1 MKTLISFLGKG
12 DYREVTYKLD
22 GQEFKSKLSIGPI
35 KEHFQPD
42 QIYVVGTE
50 ESRWDLLAGLDY
62 KKIIIPSGKD
72 EAELW
77 QIFDIMA
84 ENLKTLNKGSGQGQS
99 KNELIF
105 DITHCFR
112 SVPFFVVIL
121 ARFIEFINKDV
132 CIHNIF
138 YGFIDNQTMESKIV
152 DLAPL
157 LDLLGFINSM
167 NSLEKYGDPEDI
179 SELLGQKERQ
189 LRELKRV
196 QPPALKKLEKTL
208 NTLTAITKMTYIPQ
222 LNRIAEDLDSLLK
235 DQALID
241 EARAYF
247 RPLLYMKDRLEKM
260 AQRFKISPEWRAELE
275 IARWYNDNRHPSQ
288 ALLVLREAII
298 TYVCME
304 KSLDPY
310 DGEKREEIESELN
323 ADRMTKEE
331 PLYKFWDSV
340 AQYRNRTAHALTKKN
355 TQEINPE
362 KAQRKVQQYI
372 EEAERILTGE
382 GETA

>member
-22 GQEFKSKLSIGPI
+22 GLEFKSKLSIGPI
-35 KEHFQPD
+35 KERFGPD
-42 QIYVVGTE
+42 HIYIVGTE
-50 ESRWDLLAGLDY
+50 ESRWDLLTNIEY
-62 KKIIIPSGKD
+62 KKIIIPSGRD
-72 EAELW
+72 EVELW

-84 ENLKTLNKGSGQGQS
+84 QSLQTLPKEDGQGQS
-99 KNELIF
+99 KNKLIF

-132 CIHNIF
+132 LIHNIF

-157 LDLLGFINSM
+157 LDLLGFINSL

-179 SELLGQKERQ
+179 SELLSQKGRKLWESKQ
-189 LRELKRV
+189 VL
-196 QPPALKKLEKTL
+196 PPSLKKLEKTL
-208 NTLTAITKMTYIPQ
+208 NTLTAITKMTYVPQ
-222 LNRIAEDLDSLLK
+222 LNQIAENLDSLLK
-235 DQALID
+235 DPALIS
-241 EARAYF
+241 EARTYF
-247 RPLLYMKDRLEKM
+247 RPLLYMTDRLERM

-304 KSLDPY
+304 KGLDPY
-310 DGEKREEIESELN
+310 EGEKREQVETKLN
-323 ADRMTKEE
+323 AERMINKE
-331 PLYKFWDSV
+331 PIYNLWDSV
-340 AQYRNRTAHALTKKN
+340 AQYRNKTAHALTKKN

-362 KAQRKVQQYI
+362 KAQRRVQDFI
-372 EEAERILTGE
+372 EKAENILTRGTE
-382 GETA
+382 

>member
-22 GQEFKSKLSIGPI
+22 GLEFKSKLSIGPI
-35 KEHFQPD
+35 KEHFGPD
-42 QIYVVGTE
+42 QIYIVGTE
-50 ESRWDLLAGLDY
+50 ESRWDLLTNIEY
-62 KKIIIPSGKD
+62 KKIIIPSGRD
-72 EAELW
+72 EVELW

-84 ENLKTLNKGSGQGQS
+84 QSLQTLPKEDGQGQS

-132 CIHNIF
+132 LIHNIF

-157 LDLLGFINSM
+157 LDLLGFINSL

-179 SELLGQKERQ
+179 SELLSQKGRKLWESKQ
-189 LRELKRV
+189 VL
-196 QPPALKKLEKTL
+196 PPSLKKLEKTL
-208 NTLTAITKMTYIPQ
+208 NTLTATTKMTYIPQ
-222 LNRIAEDLDSLLK
+222 LSQIAEDLDSLLK
-235 DQALID
+235 DPALIS
-241 EARAYF
+241 EARTYF
-247 RPLLYMKDRLEKM
+247 RPLLYMTDRLERM

-298 TYVCME
+298 THVCME
-304 KSLDPY
+304 KGLDPY
-310 DGEKREEIESELN
+310 DGEKREQVETELN
-323 ADRMTKEE
+323 TERMTKKE
-331 PLYKFWDSV
+331 PLIKLWDSV
-340 AQYRNRTAHALTKKN
+340 AQYRNKTAHALTKKN

-362 KAQRKVQQYI
+362 KAQRRVQNFI
-372 EEAERILTGE
+372 EEAENILTRGTE
-382 GETA
+382 